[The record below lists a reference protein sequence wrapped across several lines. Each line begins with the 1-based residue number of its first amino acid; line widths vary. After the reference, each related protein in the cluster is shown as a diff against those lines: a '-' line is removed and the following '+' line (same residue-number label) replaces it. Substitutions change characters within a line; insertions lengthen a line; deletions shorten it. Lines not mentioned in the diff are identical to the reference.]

1 MNNEMTL
8 QNGFSTSLGKGT
20 QRMAEAI
27 GTFQPL
33 RRGFFSNILRRKDMA
48 VKAFSAA
55 IAAWYSDMLE
65 QNVTERQAIAMV
77 KAQLAFFALILPLEL
92 GMVYRAAALALFAS
106 ALLQCRRRMAE

>member
-8 QNGFSTSLGKGT
+8 QNGFSTSLGKET

-48 VKAFSAA
+48 VRTLSAA
-55 IAAWYSDMLE
+55 IAAWYSDILE
-65 QNVTERQAIAMV
+65 QTVTERQAIAMV

-92 GMVYRAAALALFAS
+92 GMVYRAVALALFAS